1 MNNFIHSKGID
12 TFYYDSNIPSP
23 TSEED
28 FNSLLTL
35 VNESNK
41 LNPAFP
47 LKATFEEFSTWLI
60 ANPPRPSPNSTLM
73 MLKQIRNNLLQQSDW
88 LLTYDN
94 SQTLANLND
103 WINYR
108 QKLRD
113 FFSNPNFSLIL
124 IQGTDIPDM
133 AAMNFPPPMPP
144 VIRK

>member
-1 MNNFIHSKGID
+1 MNRFIHSKGISSL
-12 TFYYDSNIPSP
+12 FYDDKTPDPS
-23 TSEED
+23 TEEE
-28 FNSLLTL
+28 FNSLLAI

-41 LNPAFP
+41 FNPAFP
-47 LKATFEEFSTWLI
+47 LKATFEEFSSWLSQ
-60 ANPPRPSPNSTLM
+60 NPPKPTPNAALTN
-73 MLKQIRNNLLQQSDW
+73 LKQMRNMFLQQSDW

-94 SQTLANLND
+94 SQTLANLNE

-144 VIRK
+144 IIRK